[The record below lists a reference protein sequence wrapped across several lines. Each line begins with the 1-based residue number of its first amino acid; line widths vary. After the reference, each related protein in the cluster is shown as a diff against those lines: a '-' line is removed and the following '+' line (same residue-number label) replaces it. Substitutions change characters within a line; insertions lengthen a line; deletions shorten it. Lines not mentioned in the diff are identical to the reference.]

1 LNGIDTVNGDLV
13 RSEPIWEQVVS
24 VLRYEIVVG
33 ALPDGAHL
41 KEPLLAR
48 RFGVSRMPIRE
59 AIAQLDRECLVR
71 VLPRRGAFVIGISE
85 QDISDI
91 YACRTMLELAAVRC
105 VAATIDARAVT
116 ELDRLVDQM
125 AIAVA
130 SDQFRWMATA
140 DISFHRRIMDLSR
153 NRALIASWEPLA
165 PLIETILGVT
175 NSTCIELPAAVES
188 HRAIARALARHD
200 IAEAT
205 AIMELHLP
213 SGEYLVHRAI
223 QAVRESSNPCLQLA

>member
-1 LNGIDTVNGDLV
+1 MNGDLV
-13 RSEPIWEQVVS
+13 LSAPIWEQVVS
-24 VLRYEIVVG
+24 VLRFEILVG
-33 ALPDGAHL
+33 ALPHGAHL
-41 KEPLLAR
+41 KEPVLAQ

-71 VLPRRGAFVIGISE
+71 ILPRRGAFVIGISE

-91 YACRTMLELAAVRC
+91 YECRTMLELAAVRR
-105 VAATIDARAVT
+105 VAAIIDARAAA
-116 ELDRLVDQM
+116 ELDQLVDQM
-125 AIAVA
+125 AVAVA
-130 SDQFRWMATA
+130 SGRLRWMAMA

-175 NSTCIELPAAVES
+175 DSTCIELPAAVES
-188 HRAIARALARHD
+188 HRAITRALARHD

-213 SGEYLVHRAI
+213 SGEYLVQRAI
-223 QAVRESSNPCLQLA
+223 QAVREGGNLSLQLA